1 VTDIDLPASTEGN
14 PLASDSGRREPWKFW
29 GSCLWTGLAILV
41 WVVVQFLVI
50 VALLLWFDV
59 GVDLSDSEVESFA
72 SHAVAV
78 SIVSIAAAPAEL
90 AVIWL
95 AVRQKRWSFADYLA
109 LVWPQRWDAF
119 IGLICIAVLL
129 PLADLSSYLT
139 GQPIVPDFVRNLYLT
154 ARDSDTIWL
163 LAIALVVA
171 APLAEELVFRGF
183 MFRGLAASRV
193 GVLGAV
199 LIPSGIWAVMHIQ
212 YSAFYLTHIFV
223 IGLLLGW
230 LRWRSGSTT
239 LTLLLHA
246 IINLTSLIQVAFI
259 VERLSA

>member
-1 VTDIDLPASTEGN
+1 MTDIDLPAPTGGS
-14 PLASDSGRREPWKFW
+14 PLASETGRREPWKFW
-29 GSCLWTGLAILV
+29 GSCLWTGFAILV
-41 WVVVQFLVI
+41 WGAVQFLVI

-72 SHAVAV
+72 SHAIAV
-78 SIVSIAAAPAEL
+78 SLVSIAAAPAEL

-95 AVRQKRWSFADYLA
+95 AVRRKRWGFADYLA
-109 LVWPQRWDAF
+109 LLWPQRRDAVL
-119 IGLICIAVLL
+119 GLVCIAVLL

-154 ARDSDTIWL
+154 ARDSNTIWL

-199 LIPSGIWAVMHIQ
+199 LIPSAIWAVMHIQ

-259 VERLSA
+259 VERMAA